1 MEGFLPHHA
10 HCVCKLAPPRGVKPG
25 AVANE
30 MKYTALLKSVA
41 QQLGYQVLWSPPQL
55 VNGSINPPPAKR
67 YPGLTCYMVQV
78 RVGPKEYRG
87 FGPTAG
93 SARSFAESQAYLD
106 LYFTLKEGRELERQS
121 AMTLQQNSRSD
132 ANAGESVLVESNV
145 PLVPPLRSEHKEVGE
160 CGVDG
165 DDELGLNRFARDCL
179 AYFEA
184 VKGSQRDKEEGS
196 HRGMQ
201 RVREEGGHRGSHADH
216 SITRSPVSAARSA
229 LSSGPPCGH
238 SASED
243 EGSVDGSCSAEDDS
257 RVERQIEGMSTDSF
271 CQTAT
276 LSHPISSSCGSSEVV
291 GCSHT
296 VQSVANMAQS
306 IDPPN
311 YAVAV
316 FQENEAVKTCDTIAQ
331 NADNVPQFDA
341 AVAQE
346 DISDTSADTGSV
358 QSSESAVHDTK
369 AITRDGISSNPIG
382 QLQELMIQGN
392 LSLPTYSSSV
402 EACSGVLVFSCI
414 VQTSR
419 FTGKGMLYII
429 LIRDSS

>member
-1 MEGFLPHHA
+1 MFGGRLPHHA
-10 HCVCKLAPPRGVKPG
+10 HCACKLAPPRGVKMGSIPG

-55 VNGSINPPPAKR
+55 VNGSINPPPAKS

-78 RVGPKEYRG
+78 RVGPREYRG

-121 AMTLQQNSRSD
+121 ALQQNSRSD
-132 ANAGESVLVESNV
+132 ANAGESVLVEPSV
-145 PLVPPLRSEHKEVGE
+145 PLVPPVRSKHKEVGE
-160 CGVDG
+160 CRVDG
-165 DDELGLNRFARDCL
+165 DDELGLNKFARDCL

-196 HRGMQ
+196 HRG
-201 RVREEGGHRGSHADH
+201 SHAGH
-216 SITRSPVSAARSA
+216 SITRSPVSADHTA

-238 SASED
+238 SSSED
-243 EGSVDGSCSAEDDS
+243 GGSVAGSCSAEDDS
-257 RVERQIEGMSTDSF
+257 RVERQIEGGGMSTDSF
-271 CQTAT
+271 CPAT
-276 LSHPISSSCGSSEVV
+276 LPHPISSSCGSSEVV

-296 VQSVANMAQS
+296 VQSVANVAQT
-306 IDPPN
+306 IGPPN
-311 YAVAV
+311 YAGPV
-316 FQENEAVKTCDTIAQ
+316 FQESEAVQNCDTIAK

-341 AVAQE
+341 AVAQD
-346 DISDTSADTGSV
+346 DISDASVDTGSV
-358 QSSESAVHDTK
+358 QSSESAIRDAK
-369 AITRDGISSNPIG
+369 AITCDGISSNPIG
-382 QLQELMIQGN
+382 QLQELMIQEK
-392 LSLPTYSSSV
+392 LSLPTYSTSV
-402 EACSGVLVFSCI
+402 EACGGVLVFSCI

-429 LIRDSS
+429 LVRDSS